1 MPQAISR
8 VSQSLCLT
16 LAVLA
21 LSAPPS
27 TRAQA
32 VTEEKL
38 EEALPE
44 LECLID
50 KAIDERRIPGL
61 AVGIVYKGQVIYL
74 KGFGVREA
82 GKPDL
87 IDPDTVFQLASMSKA
102 VSSTVIS
109 SLVSDGYVKW
119 DDPVVKHDP
128 EFEMYDPAVTPQVT
142 IGDFFAHRSGL
153 PGGAGNDLE
162 FIGYKQKAILERLRL
177 LKPAYEFRKGYEYSN
192 FGLTEGAT
200 AAAKA
205 TGERWS
211 AVAQDRLFEPLGMTQ
226 TSMRYEDFAKRED
239 RAHLHILVHNQWTP
253 ALTNDADAQAP
264 AGGASSSIRDL
275 VEWVILELAHGQ
287 YEGKQLISKEA
298 LEIAWTRQ
306 AQNGSSL
313 RTGQPSYYGFGW
325 ILDYLEDGVLR
336 VAHSGAFTT
345 GAGTNVTLIPSQ
357 DLGIVVLGNAFPTGV
372 PEAVADTLLD
382 LGRYGHVTRNWFT
395 TWKDYFD
402 KSTTIPNEEHIEKYA
417 HPPVPN
423 RPALDLAAYT
433 GTYRNAYVG
442 KVKITAGK
450 GILYLARG
458 LNQAPLPLRH
468 WDGNTFVSYPVRE
481 NAALP
486 VPVEFTIGADGKASQ
501 ITLAELNGS
510 GAGTVTRTEA
520 ED

>member
-1 MPQAISR
+1 MPQA
-8 VSQSLCLT
+8 T
-16 LAVLA
+16 
-21 LSAPPS
+21 PS
-27 TRAQA
+27 TLAQA

-38 EEALPE
+38 EGALPE
-44 LECLID
+44 LDRLID
-50 KAIDERRIPGL
+50 KAIDEGRIPGL
-61 AVGIVYKGQVIYL
+61 AMGIVYKGQVIYL

-87 IDPDTVFQLASMSKA
+87 VDPATVFQLASMSKA
-102 VSSTVIS
+102 VSSTIIS
-109 SLVSDGYVKW
+109 SLVNDGYVKW

-142 IGDFFAHRSGL
+142 IGDVFAHRSGL

-226 TSMRYEDFAKRED
+226 TSMRYEDFVKRED
-239 RAHLHILVHNQWTP
+239 RAHLHILVHHQWTP
-253 ALTNDADAQAP
+253 ALTRDADAQAP

-275 VEWVILELAHGQ
+275 VKWVILELANGQ
-287 YEGKQLISKEA
+287 YDGKHLISKEA
-298 LEIAWTRQ
+298 LEMAWTHQ
-306 AQNGSSL
+306 AENGSSV
-313 RTGQPSYYGFGW
+313 RTGQPTYYGFGW
-325 ILDYLEDGVLR
+325 VLDYLEDGVLR
-336 VAHSGAFTT
+336 VAHSGAFSQ

-382 LGRYGHVTRNWFT
+382 LGRYGHVTRDWFT
-395 TWKDYFD
+395 TWKNYFD
-402 KSTTIPNEEHIEKYA
+402 TLFSTEEQIEKYA

-450 GILYLARG
+450 GILYLTRG
-458 LNQAPLPLRH
+458 PNQAPLPLRH
-468 WDGNTFVSYPVRE
+468 WDGNTFLSYPVPE
-481 NAALP
+481 HAALP
-486 VPVEFTIGADGKASQ
+486 VPVEFTIGAEGEASQ
-501 ITLAELNGS
+501 ITLEGLNGS
-510 GAGTVTRTEA
+510 GAGTVTRTED